1 MDFELTED
9 QAMIRT
15 TARDFAEK
23 EIAPVA
29 KENNR
34 NEIFPLD
41 LVKRMGKLGFLGL
54 ILPAKYGGSGGD
66 YISYCIML
74 EEIAHADVGMAATA
88 SAHLS
93 LCGHS
98 IAHWGTEEQKQKYLP
113 PLAAGKKLGCWAIT
127 EPNAGSD
134 VAGQKATA
142 RLDNGQWILNGTK
155 NFITNGS
162 VADICVA
169 TFRTDP
175 NPHNGL
181 SAFIIEKS
189 APGFGVGRI
198 EKKMGL
204 NCTLTAE
211 LIFENCR
218 IPQENLLG
226 QKGEGFKIAMH
237 TLNAGRISIAA
248 QGLGIAEGAFEEAL
262 KYAKERTQFNKP
274 IAGFQAIQFMLADM
288 ATEIELARLLIYE
301 AAWLKD
307 SGLQFIK
314 HASMAK
320 VFASEMAERTT
331 SRAVQIFGGYGYM
344 KDFPVERFYRDAR
357 ILQVY
362 EGTSQVQRII
372 IAKHLLKEK

>member
-1 MDFELTED
+1 MNFELNEE
-9 QAMIRT
+9 QKIIQQ
-15 TARDFAEK
+15 TALEFVRK
-23 EIAPVA
+23 EVKPQIGEYE
-29 KENNR
+29 EN
-34 NEIFPLD
+34 ETFPWP
-41 LVKRMGKLGFLGL
+41 LVKGAAKLGFMGMA
-54 ILPAKYGGSGGD
+54 IPEKYGGVELDTVSYCLVIEEISKISGGLALI
-66 YISYCIML
+66 ISANNSHSGAPIA
-74 EEIAHADVGMAATA
+74 AHAN
-88 SAHLS
+88 
-93 LCGHS
+93 
-98 IAHWGTEEQKQKYLP
+98 EEQKQKYLP

>member
-1 MDFELTED
+1 MNFELNEE
-9 QAMIRT
+9 QKIIQQ
-15 TARDFAEK
+15 TALEFVRK
-23 EIAPVA
+23 EVKPQIGEYE
-29 KENNR
+29 EN
-34 NEIFPLD
+34 ETFPWP
-41 LVKRMGKLGFLGL
+41 LVKGAAKLGFMGMA
-54 ILPAKYGGSGGD
+54 IPEKYGGVELDTVSYCLVIEEISKISGGLALI
-66 YISYCIML
+66 ISANNSLSGAPIA
-74 EEIAHADVGMAATA
+74 AHAN
-88 SAHLS
+88 
-93 LCGHS
+93 
-98 IAHWGTEEQKQKYLP
+98 EEQKQKYLP